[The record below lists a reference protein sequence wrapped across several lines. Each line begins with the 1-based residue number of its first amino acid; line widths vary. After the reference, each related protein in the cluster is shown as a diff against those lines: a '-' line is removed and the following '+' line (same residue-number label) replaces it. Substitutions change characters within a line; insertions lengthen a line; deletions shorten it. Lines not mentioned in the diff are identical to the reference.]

1 MWGSHH
7 RAGSVYKFDTI
18 MATFRAPHARRNV
31 LLKGTCLRTELV
43 AETIEIKLLVVVA
56 DHVVATRRNYD
67 IAINQKLD
75 SPSTHHRTS
84 CMAFDSIVLHGAAVA
99 KEGDEESGGY
109 VEFWHMWQ

>member
-7 RAGSVYKFDTI
+7 RAGRVAKSDTI
-18 MATFRAPHARRNV
+18 MAAFRAPHARRNV
-31 LLKGTCLRTELV
+31 LLEGTCLRTELV

-75 SPSTHHRTS
+75 RPPTHHQTS
-84 CMAFDSIVLHGAAVA
+84 MHALRQHGASSDLHRQ
-99 KEGDEESGGY
+99 EG
-109 VEFWHMWQ
+109 